1 MSRKEDILEAA
12 RELFNERG
20 TQSSTT
26 NHIAKAMGIS
36 PGNLHYHYKNR
47 EEIVRLLYIQMR
59 KETTPSADKIPKNL
73 TTLREHEKLVI
84 EIRWKY
90 RFFFK
95 EMLSLFARDS
105 ELEELYIKDN
115 IAHRRRIRQV
125 MNNLIA
131 NGELSITDEE
141 DIDFLVDSISMSWQ
155 FYSSFLH
162 TIGQEL
168 NATSIH
174 NGRYETIPNKK
185 GELMKKY
192 IDATDYWFI
201 TRKV

>member
-1 MSRKEDILEAA
+1 MSRKEAILETA
-12 RELFNERG
+12 RELFNETG
-20 TQSSTT
+20 TQSSST

-47 EEIVRLLYIQMR
+47 EEIVRLLYIKMR
-59 KETTPSADKIPKNL
+59 KETKLSVDELPKSIA
-73 TTLREHEKLVI
+73 TLHEHEKILT
-84 EIRWKY
+84 EIQWKY

-115 IAHRRRIRQV
+115 MAHRRRIRQV
-125 MNNLIA
+125 MNNLILSE
-131 NGELSITDEE
+131 ELSITDEE

-162 TIGQEL
+162 TIGQEVDADSVQNVIKYTTAAMKPYL
-168 NATSIH
+168 T
-174 NGRYETIPNKK
+174 KK
-185 GELMKKY
+185 EN
-192 IDATDYWFI
+192 
-201 TRKV
+201 

>member
-12 RELFNERG
+12 RELFNEKG

-47 EEIVRLLYIQMR
+47 EEIVRLLYIKMR
-59 KETTPSADKIPKNL
+59 KEATPPADKIPKNL
-73 TTLREHEKLVI
+73 ATLREHEKLVI
-84 EIRWKY
+84 KIRWEY

-95 EMLSLFARDS
+95 EMLSLFARDP

-131 NGELSITDEE
+131 NGELTIADEE

-168 NATSIH
+168 NATTIH
-174 NGRYETIPNKK
+174 NVIKYTTAA
-185 GELMKKY
+185 MKPY
-192 IDATDYWFI
+192 L
-201 TRKV
+201 TRKEN

>member
-1 MSRKEDILEAA
+1 MSRKEAILETA
-12 RELFNERG
+12 RELFNETG
-20 TQSSTT
+20 TQSSST

-47 EEIVRLLYIQMR
+47 EEIVRLLYIKMR
-59 KETTPSADKIPKNL
+59 KETKLSVDELPKSIA
-73 TTLREHEKLVI
+73 TLHEHEKILT
-84 EIRWKY
+84 EIQWKY

-105 ELEELYIKDN
+105 ELEDLYIKDN

-125 MNNLIA
+125 MNNLII
-131 NGELSITDEE
+131 NEELTITDEE
-141 DIDFLVDSISMSWQ
+141 DIDFLVDSISISWQ

-168 NATSIH
+168 NANSDQKVIKYTTAAMKP
-174 NGRYETIPNKK
+174 YLTKK
-185 GELMKKY
+185 EN
-192 IDATDYWFI
+192 
-201 TRKV
+201 

>member
-12 RELFNERG
+12 RILFNEKG

-26 NHIAKAMGIS
+26 NHIAKAMNIS

-59 KETTPSADKIPKNL
+59 KETTPTADKIPKDL
-73 TTLREHEKLVI
+73 ASLRKHEKLVI
-84 EIRWKY
+84 KIRWEY

-95 EMLSLFARDS
+95 EMLSLFARDA

-125 MNNLIA
+125 LNNLIV
-131 NGELSITDEE
+131 GEELTISDEE
-141 DIDFLVDSISMSWQ
+141 DIDFLVDSISFAWQ
-155 FYSSFLH
+155 FYGSLLH

-168 NATSIH
+168 DTTTVYNVTKYTNTAMRPYLT
-174 NGRYETIPNKK
+174 KK
-185 GELMKKY
+185 EE
-192 IDATDYWFI
+192 
-201 TRKV
+201 

>member
-1 MSRKEDILEAA
+1 MSRKEDILEVA
-12 RELFNERG
+12 RGLFNEKG

-59 KETTPSADKIPKNL
+59 KETTPTADKIPKNL
-73 TTLREHEKLVI
+73 ATLREHEKMVI
-84 EIRWKY
+84 KVRWEY

-95 EMLSLFARDS
+95 EMLSLFARDVQ
-105 ELEELYIKDN
+105 LEELYIKDN

-125 MNNLIA
+125 MNSLVA
-131 NGELSITDEE
+131 NGELSISDEE
-141 DIDFLVDSISMSWQ
+141 DIDFLVDSISFAWQ
-155 FYSSFLH
+155 FYSSLLH

-168 NATSIH
+168 DATSVH
-174 NGRYETIPNKK
+174 NVTKYTRAAMKPYITKK
-185 GELMKKY
+185 EE
-192 IDATDYWFI
+192 
-201 TRKV
+201 

>member
-1 MSRKEDILEAA
+1 MSRKEAILEVA
-12 RELFNERG
+12 RELFNETS

-47 EEIVRLLYIQMR
+47 EEIVRLLYIKMR
-59 KETTPSADKIPKNL
+59 QEMTISVDELPKSIA
-73 TTLREHEKLVI
+73 TLHKHQKVVTA
-84 EIRWKY
+84 IRWKY

-125 MNNLIA
+125 MNNLII
-131 NGELSITDEE
+131 NEELSITDEE
-141 DIDFLVDSISMSWQ
+141 DIDFLLDSVSLSWQ

-168 NATSIH
+168 NANSIQ
-174 NGRYETIPNKK
+174 NFIKYTTAAMKPYLTKK
-185 GELMKKY
+185 GELN
-192 IDATDYWFI
+192 ARTQ
-201 TRKV
+201 

>member
-1 MSRKEDILEAA
+1 MSRKEAILETA
-12 RELFNERG
+12 RELFNKMG

-47 EEIVRLLYIQMR
+47 EEIVRLLYIKMR
-59 KETTPSADKIPKNL
+59 SETKLPVDELPKSL
-73 TTLREHEKLVI
+73 AVLHEHEKLLI
-84 EIRWKY
+84 AIQWKY

-95 EMLSLFARDS
+95 EMLSLFTRDS

-125 MNNLIA
+125 MNNLII
-131 NGELSITDEE
+131 NEELTITDEE
-141 DIDFLVDSISMSWQ
+141 DINFLVDSISLSWQ

-168 NATSIH
+168 NASSVQNVIKYTTAAMKP
-174 NGRYETIPNKK
+174 YLTKK
-185 GELMKKY
+185 EN
-192 IDATDYWFI
+192 
-201 TRKV
+201 

>member
-1 MSRKEDILEAA
+1 MSRKEDILEVA
-12 RELFNERG
+12 RTLFNEKG

-36 PGNLHYHYKNR
+36 PGNLHYHYRNR

-59 KETTPSADKIPKNL
+59 KETTPPADKIPKDL
-73 TTLREHEKLVI
+73 ATLQVHEKMVI
-84 EIRWKY
+84 KVRWEY

-95 EMLSLFARDS
+95 EMLSLFARDA

-125 MNNLIA
+125 LNNLVA
-131 NGELSITDEE
+131 NGELSISDEE
-141 DIDFLVDSISMSWQ
+141 DIDFLVDSISLSWQ
-155 FYSSFLH
+155 FYTSLMY

-168 NATSIH
+168 
-174 NGRYETIPNKK
+174 
-185 GELMKKY
+185 
-192 IDATDYWFI
+192 DATTVQNVTKY
-201 TRKV
+201 TRAAMKPYLTKS

>member
-1 MSRKEDILEAA
+1 MVWIQGINMSRKEAILEAA

-47 EEIVRLLYIQMR
+47 EEIVRLLYIKMR
-59 KETTPSADKIPKNL
+59 KETTLSVDKLPKSIAAL
-73 TTLREHEKLVI
+73 HEHEKLVA
-84 EIRWKY
+84 EIRWRY

-95 EMLSLFARDS
+95 EMLSLFVRDS

-115 IAHRRRIRQV
+115 IAHRRCIRQV
-125 MNNLIA
+125 MNNFIV
-131 NGELSITDEE
+131 NEELSITDEE
-141 DIDFLVDSISMSWQ
+141 DIDFLVDSISLSWQ
-155 FYSSFLH
+155 FYSSYLH

-168 NATSIH
+168 NANLVQNVIKYTTAAMKP
-174 NGRYETIPNKK
+174 YLTKK
-185 GELMKKY
+185 EN
-192 IDATDYWFI
+192 
-201 TRKV
+201 

>member
-47 EEIVRLLYIQMR
+47 EEIVRLLYIKMR
-59 KETTPSADKIPKNL
+59 KEATPSVGKLPKSIA
-73 TTLREHEKLVI
+73 TLHEYEKLVI

-105 ELEELYIKDN
+105 ELEDLYIKDN
-115 IAHRRRIRQV
+115 MAHRRRIRQV
-125 MNNLIA
+125 MHNLIV
-131 NGELSITDEE
+131 NEELNITDEE
-141 DIDFLVDSISMSWQ
+141 DIDFLVDSVSFSWQ

-162 TIGQEL
+162 TIGQEI
-168 NATSIH
+168 NANSVQNVLKYTAAAMKP
-174 NGRYETIPNKK
+174 YLTKKETI
-185 GELMKKY
+185 
-192 IDATDYWFI
+192 
-201 TRKV
+201 

>member
-12 RELFNERG
+12 RELFNETG

-47 EEIVRLLYIQMR
+47 EEIVRLLYIKMR
-59 KETTPSADKIPKNL
+59 EETTPSVDKLPKSIAA
-73 TTLREHEKLVI
+73 LREHEKLVI

-105 ELEELYIKDN
+105 ELEELYINDN

-125 MNNLIA
+125 MNNLIV
-131 NGELSITDEE
+131 NEELSITEE
-141 DIDFLVDSISMSWQ
+141 ADIDFLVDSISMSWQ

-168 NATSIH
+168 NAKSIH
-174 NGRYETIPNKK
+174 NVIKYTTAAMKPYLTKK
-185 GELMKKY
+185 GELN
-192 IDATDYWFI
+192 ARTQ
-201 TRKV
+201 

>member
-1 MSRKEDILEAA
+1 MSRKEAILEAA
-12 RELFNERG
+12 RELFNETS
-20 TQSSTT
+20 TQSATT

-47 EEIVRLLYIQMR
+47 EEIVRLLYIKMR
-59 KETTPSADKIPKNL
+59 KEMTPSVEELPKCIAAL
-73 TTLREHEKLVI
+73 HEHEKLVTDI
-84 EIRWKY
+84 QWRY

-105 ELEELYIKDN
+105 ELEDLYIKDN

-125 MNNLIA
+125 MNNLIM
-131 NGELSITDEE
+131 NEELSIADEE
-141 DIDFLVDSISMSWQ
+141 DIDFLVDSISLSWQ

-168 NATSIH
+168 NAKSVH
-174 NGRYETIPNKK
+174 NVIKYTTAAMKPYLSKHEDLEMKK
-185 GELMKKY
+185 GT
-192 IDATDYWFI
+192 I
-201 TRKV
+201 

>member
-1 MSRKEDILEAA
+1 MSRKEAILEAA
-12 RELFNERG
+12 RKLFNERG

-47 EEIVRLLYIQMR
+47 EEIVRLLYIKMR
-59 KETTPSADKIPKNL
+59 KETTPPVDKLPKNIAA
-73 TTLREHEKLVI
+73 LREHEKLVI

-105 ELEELYIKDN
+105 ELEELYINDN

-125 MNNLIA
+125 MSNLIV
-131 NGELSITDEE
+131 NEELSITDEE
-141 DIDFLVDSISMSWQ
+141 DIDFLVDSISLSWQ

-168 NATSIH
+168 NAKSIQ
-174 NGRYETIPNKK
+174 NVIKYTTAAMKPYLTKK
-185 GELMKKY
+185 GELS
-192 IDATDYWFI
+192 ARTQ
-201 TRKV
+201 

>member
-12 RELFNERG
+12 RELFNENG

-47 EEIVRLLYIQMR
+47 EEIVRLLYIKMR
-59 KETTPSADKIPKNL
+59 SETKLSVEELPKSL
-73 TTLREHEKLVI
+73 AVLHEHEKLLI
-84 EIRWKY
+84 EIQWKY

-95 EMLSLFARDS
+95 EMLSLFSRDA

-125 MNNLIA
+125 MNNLILSE
-131 NGELSITDEE
+131 ELNIADEE
-141 DIDFLVDSISMSWQ
+141 DIDFLVDSISLSWQ

-162 TIGQEL
+162 TIGEEL
-168 NATSIH
+168 NAHSVQNVIKYTTAAMKP
-174 NGRYETIPNKK
+174 YLNKK
-185 GELMKKY
+185 EN
-192 IDATDYWFI
+192 
-201 TRKV
+201 